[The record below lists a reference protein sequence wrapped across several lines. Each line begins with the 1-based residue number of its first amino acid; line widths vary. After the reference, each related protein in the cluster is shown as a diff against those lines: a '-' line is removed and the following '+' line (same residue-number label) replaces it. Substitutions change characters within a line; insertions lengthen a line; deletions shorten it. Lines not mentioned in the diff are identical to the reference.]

1 MWLRTVLGTSGF
13 RNVRRPLATSFEG
26 LHLHHFSPP
35 RFPKHPGDSG
45 FHLLA
50 PNLNELFDASS
61 SSKNLRV
68 DASSSSAYPWGTFG
82 YLRQSFGSRHLRE
95 GAIPNSSPS
104 RARSDSG
111 RPNPRKNKNRSRHLC
126 ESVSPEGRRWAR
138 PEGMLLHVSRYDL
151 PSF

>member
-1 MWLRTVLGTSGF
+1 MWTSGF
-13 RNVRRPLATSFEG
+13 CDVRRPSTSFEG

-35 RFPKHPGDSG
+35 RFLKQPGDSG

-50 PNLNELFDASS
+50 PKLNELFDASS

-68 DASSSSAYPWGTFG
+68 DASSSSLKLWHNLWGPSGTFG
-82 YLRQSFGSRHLRE
+82 NLRYSFVSRHLRE
-95 GAIPNSSPS
+95 EAIPNSSPS

-111 RPNPRKNKNRSRHLC
+111 RPNPRKNKDRSRHLC

-138 PEGMLLHVSRYDL
+138 PEGVLFTRVAV
-151 PSF
+151 